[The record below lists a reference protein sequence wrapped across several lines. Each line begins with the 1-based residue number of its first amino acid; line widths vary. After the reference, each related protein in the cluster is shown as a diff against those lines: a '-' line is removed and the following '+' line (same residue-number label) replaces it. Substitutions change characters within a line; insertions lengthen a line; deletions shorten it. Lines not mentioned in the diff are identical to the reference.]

1 MQQIIEAPRAGPR
14 FHTFVFV
21 GTLFG
26 VGLAMLAARWLGW
39 EAFAVVLCF
48 VAVVVP
54 VVVVRLNRRR
64 FEDQVADEMRALL
77 ALPHTAPASST
88 DVALPAPVA
97 RYRELAVRGRVP
109 VRTLRLS
116 HGGTFR
122 MSVRDKARPIR
133 GAQLFTVDPPG
144 FVWTGRVRLGPG
156 LWVDV
161 RDMSVSGQGSMLVL
175 LDDTIPIADAR
186 GPELDQGSALRLLA
200 EMPWYPTALF
210 DTRTVRWT
218 AIDATHARATLDHGN
233 GEVSGVFEFG
243 ADGLPLRMTAQRYS
257 DGGILRPWSGVYRD
271 WRTVSGMR
279 VPFEAEVSWQ
289 LETGPFVYAHWR
301 VESMEH
307 DETREDTRAPP
318 REA

>member
-1 MQQIIEAPRAGPR
+1 M
-14 FHTFVFV
+14 FVLV
-21 GTLFG
+21 GTLLG
-26 VGLAMLAARWLGW
+26 VGLSMLAERWLGW
-39 EAFAVVLCF
+39 GAFAIVVCF

-54 VVVVRLNRRR
+54 VVVVQLNRRR
-64 FEDQVADEMRALL
+64 FEDRVVDEMRALL
-77 ALPHTAPASST
+77 ALPHAAPASSNE
-88 DVALPAPVA
+88 VVLPAPVA
-97 RYRELAVRGRVP
+97 RYRELAVGSRAP

-122 MSVRDKARPIR
+122 MSVKDKARPIR
-133 GAQLFTVDPPG
+133 GTQLFTVDPPG

-161 RDMSVSGQGSMLVL
+161 RDMSASGLGSMRVL

-186 GPELDQGSALRLLA
+186 GPELDQGAALRLLA

-243 ADGLPLRMTAQRYS
+243 ADGLPTRMTAQRYS

-289 LETGPFVYAHWR
+289 LETGPFVYAHWQ
-301 VESMEH
+301 VDSMEH
-307 DETREDTRAPP
+307 DETPPVTRAP
-318 REA
+318 RFDA